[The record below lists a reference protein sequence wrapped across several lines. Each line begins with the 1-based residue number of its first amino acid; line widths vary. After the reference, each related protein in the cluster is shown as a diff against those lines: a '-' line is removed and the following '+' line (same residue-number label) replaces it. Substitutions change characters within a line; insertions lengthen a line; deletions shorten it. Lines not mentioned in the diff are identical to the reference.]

1 MKKFIAICLIIMSI
15 LIFSCSKNNNL
26 EIKRV
31 ENDSNIYIFED
42 NNDDN
47 GNVLDFDHETYE
59 LVGSKVDNS
68 IELKLLYYD
77 NSKVEE
83 LFSTGNINI
92 KKSQKLLLGLSD
104 KRFSVYVLDK
114 GKVLTKMD
122 YSRYDNLSFKDVKSY
137 GWIESSVLDKD
148 KETTLFCLITNDS
161 GMTSPDFKE
170 VNIYD
175 WIEKHKDYSGMFV
188 QVKKSK

>member
-1 MKKFIAICLIIMSI
+1 MKKFIIFCLIITSI
-15 LIFSCSKNNNL
+15 FIFSCSKNNNL

-42 NNDDN
+42 NKDDN
-47 GNVLDFDHETYE
+47 GDVLDFDHETYE
-59 LVGSKVDNS
+59 LVGSEKENS
-68 IELKLLYYD
+68 IELKLFYYD
-77 NSKVEE
+77 NSKAEE
-83 LFSTGNINI
+83 LFYTDKISI
-92 KKSQKLLLGLSD
+92 KKSQKLLLGLSE

-137 GWIESSVLDKD
+137 GWIENSVLNKD
-148 KETTLFCLITNDS
+148 KETTLFSLITSNS

-175 WIEKHKDYSGMFV
+175 WLEKHKDYSGMFV
-188 QVKKSK
+188 QVKKSN

>member
-1 MKKFIAICLIIMSI
+1 MKKFIIFCLIITSI
-15 LIFSCSKNNNL
+15 FILSCSKNNNL

-31 ENDSNIYIFED
+31 DNDSNIYIFED
-42 NNDDN
+42 NKDDN
-47 GNVLDFDHETYE
+47 GDVLDFDHETYE
-59 LVGSKVDNS
+59 LVGSGSENS
-68 IELKLLYYD
+68 IELKLFYYD

-83 LFSTGNINI
+83 LFYTDKISI
-92 KKSQKLLLGLSD
+92 KKSQKLLLGLSE
-104 KRFSVYVLDK
+104 KRFYVYVLDN

-122 YSRYDNLSFKDVKSY
+122 YSRYDNLFFKDVKSY

-148 KETTLFCLITNDS
+148 KEITLFSLITSNS